1 MAVNI
6 EDLGL
11 LADPNQRFDDEEAE
25 RDAHIAAFMVGC
37 EFVETRSS
45 TRSVRGG
52 WPALDKVLPESR
64 LTQPQP
70 REYIEFI
77 VRPAVQAGVV
87 DATVLQIWERMLE
100 HPHELDGRVQ
110 WFMEGWQVRGKEI
123 LDIQRRMGRRS

>member
-11 LADPNQRFDDEEAE
+11 LADPNQRFDDEEAQ

-37 EFVETRSS
+37 ELVESRSS

-52 WPALDKVLPESR
+52 WPALDKILSESWM
-64 LTQPQP
+64 TQPQP

-87 DATVLQIWERMLE
+87 DATVLQSWDRVLE
-100 HPHELDGRVQ
+100 EGDKLDERVQ

-123 LDIQRRMGRRS
+123 LDIQRRMGRRQ